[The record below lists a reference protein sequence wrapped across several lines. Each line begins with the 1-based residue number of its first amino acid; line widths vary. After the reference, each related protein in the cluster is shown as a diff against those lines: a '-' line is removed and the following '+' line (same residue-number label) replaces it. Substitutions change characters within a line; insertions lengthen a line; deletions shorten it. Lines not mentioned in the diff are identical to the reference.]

1 MLHDRGLFWVEVL
14 ASKYLSNEQFLNSK
28 PSPTDSWLWKGILKC
43 MPFVQKGACWMISSG
58 LNLKIWEEP

>member
-14 ASKYLSNEQFLNSK
+14 VSKYLRNEQFFNSK

-43 MPFVQKGACWMISSG
+43 TPFVQKGAC
-58 LNLKIWEEP
+58 